1 MAGQLIVFEGIEGA
15 GKTTQLQR
23 AATWLRSQLTV
34 PVLTSRE
41 PGGTLLGQQLR
52 SLLLDVRQQDE
63 QDEIA
68 PRSELLLYAA
78 DRAQHVEQY
87 LKPNLAQGAM
97 ILCDRYTDSTLA
109 YQGYGRQLDVA
120 LIQQLNAIATGGLTP
135 NLTFWLDLDPE
146 IGLQRITERG
156 APNRL
161 EREALDFHQRVR
173 AGYMALAQDHPQRII
188 RLDAIAAAD
197 DLERE
202 IRAILQTRLSEK
214 LCESFPKKL
223 SKN

>member
-63 QDEIA
+63 IA

-78 DRAQHVEQY
+78 DRAQHIEQY
-87 LKPNLAQGAM
+87 LKPNLAQGAI
-97 ILCDRYTDSTLA
+97 ILCDRYTDSTVA
-109 YQGYGRQLDVA
+109 YQGYGRQLDLE
-120 LIQQLNAIATGGLTP
+120 LIQHLNAIASGGLTP
-135 NLTFWLDLDPE
+135 QLTFWLDLDPE
-146 IGLQRITERG
+146 IGLQRITQRG

-161 EREALDFHQRVR
+161 EQEALDFHQRVR
-173 AGYMALAQDHPQRII
+173 AGYIALAQDHPQRII
-188 RLDAIAAAD
+188 RLDANAAAD

-202 IRAILQTRLSEK
+202 ITAILQTRLSET
-214 LCESFPKKL
+214 LCESWPKNL
-223 SKN
+223 SKT

>member
-63 QDEIA
+63 IA

-87 LKPNLAQGAM
+87 LKPNLAQGAI

-109 YQGYGRQLDVA
+109 YQGYGRQLDLE
-120 LIQQLNAIATGGLTP
+120 LIQHLNAIASGGLTP
-135 NLTFWLDLDPE
+135 DLTFWLDLDPE
-146 IGLQRITERG
+146 IGLQRITQRG

-161 EREALDFHQRVR
+161 EQEALDFHQRVR
-173 AGYMALAQDHPQRII
+173 AGYMALAQAHPQRII
-188 RLDAIAAAD
+188 RLDANAAAD

-202 IRAILQTRLSEK
+202 ITAILQTRLSET
-214 LCESFPKKL
+214 LCESFSKKL

>member
-63 QDEIA
+63 IA

-109 YQGYGRQLDVA
+109 YQGYGRQLDLE

-135 NLTFWLDLDPE
+135 NLTFWLDLDPK

-202 IRAILQTRLSEK
+202 IRTILQTRLSEE
-214 LCESFPKKL
+214 LCQSFPQKL

>member
-41 PGGTLLGQQLR
+41 PGGTFLGQQLR

-63 QDEIA
+63 IE
-68 PRSELLLYAA
+68 PRAELLLYAA

-87 LKPNLAQGAM
+87 LKPNLAQGAI

-109 YQGYGRQLDVA
+109 YQGYGRQLELG
-120 LIQQLNAIATGGLTP
+120 LIEHLNAIASGGLTP

-161 EREALDFHQRVR
+161 EQEALDFHQRVR
-173 AGYMALAQDHPQRII
+173 EGYMTLAQNHPQRII
-188 RLDAIAAAD
+188 RLDANTAAD
-197 DLERE
+197 DLEQE
-202 IRAILQTRLSEK
+202 IRTILQTRLSETGY
-214 LCESFPKKL
+214 ESF
-223 SKN
+223 S

>member
-63 QDEIA
+63 IA

-109 YQGYGRQLDVA
+109 YQGYGRQLDLE
-120 LIQQLNAIATGGLTP
+120 LIHQLNAIATGGLTP

-188 RLDAIAAAD
+188 HLDAIAAAD
-197 DLERE
+197 DLEQE
-202 IRAILQTRLSEK
+202 IRAILQTRLSKE
-214 LCESFPKKL
+214 LCESFPQKL